1 MNSPSDETRERW
13 IAALHRAPVLRHLS
27 EEQLDELIGDGE
39 PRTFAPG
46 VAILEAHM
54 PAREV
59 LLVVDGVC
67 DVEGPER
74 RERLVA
80 PTLVGEVAAL
90 SNAPRPATVR
100 AAGSVTAIAVTP
112 DRFLTAVRTSA
123 AAGQEL
129 TSVVADQL
137 CAPGSIRQV
146 GRFPVDG
153 IVGEGGS
160 GRVLRARHPLLGI
173 PLALKMLSH
182 ALALSADD
190 RRAFIREASILVH
203 LDHPGIVRVLDAFEE
218 HGTFFIVMPWID
230 GATLREHIDRRSS
243 LRPEQVVQLAE
254 ETLDALAVLHAAG
267 LVHRDVKPANLLIR
281 PSGRVVLI
289 DLGIACQRDVT
300 ASRRLVGS
308 PAYCSPEQI
317 LGRPVDGRSDVYSLA
332 CTLYEVVFG
341 RPPFE
346 RVDVE
351 AVLEAHLRATPV
363 FDLPPVVPMGEPF
376 MRWLRRCMSR
386 TRANRPDA
394 AAARAEL
401 RSLAPQAPIERLAPR
416 ARVTVPMPVLLDDES
431 VSPRV

>member
-1 MNSPSDETRERW
+1 MNSLSDETRERW
-13 IAALHRAPVLRHLS
+13 IAALRRAPVLRHLPDA
-27 EEQLDELIGDGE
+27 QLDGLLDDGE
-39 PRTFAPG
+39 LRSFAPG
-46 VAILEAHM
+46 APIASEGT

-59 LLVVDGVC
+59 FLVVEGVC
-67 DVEGPER
+67 DVEGPQR
-74 RERLVA
+74 RERLIA

-100 AAGSVTAIAVTP
+100 AAGQVTAIAVSP
-112 DRFLTAVRTSA
+112 DRFLVAVRSSA

-129 TSVVADQL
+129 TNVVADQL

-153 IVGEGGS
+153 IMGEGGS
-160 GRVLRARHPLLGI
+160 GRVLRAHHPLLGI

-218 HGTFFIVMPWID
+218 HGTFFIVMPWIE
-230 GATLREHIDRRSS
+230 GATLREHIDRRSI
-243 LRPEQVVQLAE
+243 LRVEQVMQLAE
-254 ETLDALAVLHAAG
+254 EALDALIVLHAAG
-267 LVHRDVKPANLLIR
+267 LVHRDVKPGNLLMR

-289 DLGIACQRDVT
+289 DLGIACQRDVI

-317 LGRPVDGRSDVYSLA
+317 LGRPVDGRSDVYSLG

-341 RPPFE
+341 HPPYE
-346 RVDVE
+346 RDSVD
-351 AVLEAHLRATPV
+351 AVLEAHLRDTPA
-363 FDLPPVVPMGEPF
+363 FDIPPVVPMGEPF
-376 MRWLRRCMSR
+376 MRWLRRCTSR

-401 RSLAPQAPIERLAPR
+401 RSLAPAAPIERLAPR

-431 VSPRV
+431 ASARV

>member
-1 MNSPSDETRERW
+1 MNSLSDATRERW
-13 IAALHRAPVLRHLS
+13 TAALRRAPVLRHLS
-27 EEQLDELIGDGE
+27 EGQLDALLDDGE
-39 PRTFAPG
+39 LRTFDPG
-46 VAILEAHM
+46 AALTR
-54 PAREV
+54 PDTLAREV
-59 LLVVDGVC
+59 FLVVEGVC
-67 DVEGPER
+67 DVERPER

-90 SNAPRPATVR
+90 SSAPRTATVR
-100 AAGSVTAIAVTP
+100 AAGQVTAIAVTP
-112 DRFLTAVRTSA
+112 DRFLTAVRSSA

-129 TSVVADQL
+129 TNVVADQL

-153 IVGEGGS
+153 IMGEGGS

-218 HGTFFIVMPWID
+218 HGTFFIVMPWIE
-230 GATLREHIDRRSS
+230 GATLREHIDRHST
-243 LRPEQVVQLAE
+243 LNAEQVLQLAE
-254 ETLDALAVLHAAG
+254 ETLDALTVLHSAG

-289 DLGIACQRDVT
+289 DLGIACQRDVS

-317 LGRPVDGRSDVYSLA
+317 LGRPVDGRSDVYSLG

-346 RVDVE
+346 RVGVD

-376 MRWLRRCMSR
+376 MRWLRRCLSR

-401 RSLAPQAPIERLAPR
+401 RSLAPAAPIERLAPR

-431 VSPRV
+431 QSARV

>member
-1 MNSPSDETRERW
+1 MNSLSDETRERW
-13 IAALHRAPVLRHLS
+13 IAALRRAPVLRHLS
-27 EEQLDELIGDGE
+27 EAQLDGLLDDGE
-39 PRTFAPG
+39 LKTFAAGAP
-46 VAILEAHM
+46 VIEQQA

-59 LLVVDGVC
+59 LLVVEGVC
-67 DVEGPER
+67 DVEGAER

-112 DRFLTAVRTSA
+112 DRFLTAIRGSA

-129 TSVVADQL
+129 TNVVADQL

-153 IVGEGGS
+153 IMGEGGS

-203 LDHPGIVRVLDAFEE
+203 LDHPGIVRVLDAFEA
-218 HGTFFIVMPWID
+218 HGTFFIVMPWIE
-230 GATLREHIDRRSS
+230 GATLRDHIDRRWNP
-243 LRPEQVVQLAE
+243 RPEQVLQLAE
-254 ETLDALAVLHAAG
+254 ETLDALVVLHGAG

-289 DLGIACQRDVT
+289 DLGIACQRDAS

-317 LGRPVDGRSDVYSLA
+317 LGRPVDGRSDVYSLGG
-332 CTLYEVVFG
+332 TLYEVVFG
-341 RPPFE
+341 HPPYE
-346 RVDVE
+346 RDSVD
-351 AVLEAHLRATPV
+351 AVLEAHLRDTPA
-363 FDLPPVVPMGEPF
+363 FDIAPVVPMGQPF
-376 MRWLRRCMSR
+376 MRWLRRCLSR

-401 RSLAPQAPIERLAPR
+401 ASLAPAAPIERIAPR
-416 ARVTVPMPVLLDDES
+416 ARVTVPMPVLLDDDP
-431 VSPRV
+431 VSARV

>member
-1 MNSPSDETRERW
+1 MNSLSETARERW
-13 IAALHRAPVLRHLS
+13 IASLRRAPVLRHLS
-27 EEQLDELIGDGE
+27 DAQLGGLLDDGE
-39 PRTFAPG
+39 LRTYGAGALVSGEDTPPG
-46 VAILEAHM
+46 
-54 PAREV
+54 EV
-59 LLVVDGVC
+59 ILVVEGVC

-74 RERLVA
+74 RERLLA

-90 SNAPRPATVR
+90 SSGPELATVR
-100 AAGSVTAIAVTP
+100 AAGGATAIAVAR
-112 DRFLTAVRTSA
+112 DRFLAAIRSSA

-137 CAPGSIRQV
+137 CAPGSISQV
-146 GRFPVDG
+146 GRFHVEG
-153 IVGEGGS
+153 IMGEGGS

-182 ALALSADD
+182 ALALSPDD
-190 RRAFIREASILVH
+190 RRAFIREASLLVH
-203 LDHPGIVRVLDAFEE
+203 LDHPGIVRVLDAFEA

-230 GATLREHIDRRSS
+230 GATLRAHIDRRSS
-243 LRPEQVVQLAE
+243 FRTEQVLQIAE

-267 LVHRDVKPANLLIR
+267 LVHRDVKPSNLLVR

-289 DLGIACQRDVT
+289 DLGIACQRDAL

-317 LGRPVDGRSDVYSLA
+317 LGRPVDGRSDVYSLG
-332 CTLYEVVFG
+332 CTVYELVFG

-346 RVDVE
+346 RDSVD
-351 AVLEAHLRATPV
+351 AVLEAHLRATPA
-363 FDLPPVVPMGEPF
+363 FDLRPVVPMSESF

-401 RSLAPQAPIERLAPR
+401 RSLTPATLIERLPPR

-431 VSPRV
+431 ASARV

>member
-1 MNSPSDETRERW
+1 MNSLSDETRERW
-13 IAALHRAPVLRHLS
+13 IAALRRAPVLRHLS
-27 EEQLDELIGDGE
+27 EEQLDGLIDDGE
-39 PRTFAPG
+39 LRTFAAG
-46 VAILEAHM
+46 TAVLEARM

-100 AAGSVTAIAVTP
+100 AAGSVTAIALTP
-112 DRFLTAVRTSA
+112 DRFLTAVRSSA

-129 TSVVADQL
+129 TNVVADQL

-153 IVGEGGS
+153 IIGEGGS

-230 GATLREHIDRRSS
+230 GATLREHVDRRSS
-243 LRPEQVVQLAE
+243 LRPEQVLQLAE

-289 DLGIACQRDVT
+289 DLGIACQRDVS

-351 AVLEAHLRATPV
+351 AVLEAHLRSTPA